1 MSFENLKQIDP
12 AIANLITQESRRQ
25 RDTLRLVPSENYA
38 SSAVVEA
45 TASCLANKYSEGY
58 STKRY
63 YNGQAYIDQ
72 VESLAIERAKT
83 LFGADH
89 VNVQAYS
96 GSPANLAVYFGLLK
110 PNDRILSMSLPH
122 GGHLTHGWKVTISGQ
137 YYDVQQYGVRQDN
150 HRIDMDEVRK
160 LAKAHQPK
168 LLICGA
174 SAYPR
179 IIDFEAFRAIADE
192 VGALLLADIAHISG
206 LVAGGVHP
214 NPFPHADVVTTTTHK
229 TLRGPRGGMIM
240 CKSDLA
246 RKIDRAVFPGLQG
259 GPHNQTT
266 AGLAV
271 ALGEALTPE
280 FKTYARNVVENAQT
294 LASELM
300 NLGFS
305 LTSQGTDNHLMLI
318 DLTNKGI
325 GGRDAANVLERA
337 GIVCNANS
345 VPFDP
350 RGPFDPSGIR
360 IGTPALTTRGMGK
373 SEMKQLARWIDQALI
388 DSGNESKLTA
398 IAGEVSDLCKGFP
411 AFGISPIHLA
421 G

>member
-1 MSFENLKQIDP
+1 
-12 AIANLITQESRRQ
+12 
-25 RDTLRLVPSENYA
+25 
-38 SSAVVEA
+38 
-45 TASCLANKYSEGY
+45 
-58 STKRY
+58 
-63 YNGQAYIDQ
+63 
-72 VESLAIERAKT
+72 
-83 LFGADH
+83 
-89 VNVQAYS
+89 
-96 GSPANLAVYFGLLK
+96 
-110 PNDRILSMSLPH
+110 MSLPH

-373 SEMKQLARWIDQALI
+373 SEMKQSARWIDQALI